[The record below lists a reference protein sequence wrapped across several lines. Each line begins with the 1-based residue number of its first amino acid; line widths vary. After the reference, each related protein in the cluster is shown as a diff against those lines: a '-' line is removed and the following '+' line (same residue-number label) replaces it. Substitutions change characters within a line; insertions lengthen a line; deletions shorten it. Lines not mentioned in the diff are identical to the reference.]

1 MVLMT
6 SQQTPDPLMR
16 LQSVEE
22 HAKKAIAVTERAV
35 VTPAVCD
42 VSTPPAGLAGP
53 ENISPQLAAL
63 PFMTPAGFQIPVALG
78 SGAPLPIHRPPP
90 AFSAA
95 PPPGEEGGDTGGGA
109 ACPPPP
115 AQAAPAEPAAP
126 PQEGGGDT
134 PPAQPASP
142 EEDARLAAARVAQ
155 EKKRAEAAVV
165 KATKANMRA
174 TELAEKAL
182 AKAAEKAEKAARR
195 DAEKL
200 AKKAEA
206 AAGKLAKKAAAA
218 AGKAAQGGAHA
229 PCEYEKARAATVA
242 RNQEVLQQLGLGKV
256 RALAFSLSSR
266 ALAHRLD
273 PFLPI
278 LLGANRSH
286 PPHPCICLA
295 GGGPPS
301 AWVLGRQG
309 CPHQARRTP

>member
-1 MVLMT
+1 MLPCRSTAHLLLSVRPLP
-6 SQQTPDPLMR
+6 QGKRGATPGL
-16 LQSVEE
+16 
-22 HAKKAIAVTERAV
+22 A
-35 VTPAVCD
+35 
-42 VSTPPAGLAGP
+42 PPAP
-53 ENISPQLAAL
+53 PR
-63 PFMTPAGFQIPVALG
+63 PRRP
-78 SGAPLPIHRPPP
+78 PLPSRPLPHRK
-90 AFSAA
+90 
-95 PPPGEEGGDTGGGA
+95 
-109 ACPPPP
+109 
-115 AQAAPAEPAAP
+115 
-126 PQEGGGDT
+126 GGGDT

-206 AAGKLAKKAAAA
+206 AARKLAKKAAAA

>member
-1 MVLMT
+1 
-6 SQQTPDPLMR
+6 
-16 LQSVEE
+16 
-22 HAKKAIAVTERAV
+22 
-35 VTPAVCD
+35 
-42 VSTPPAGLAGP
+42 
-53 ENISPQLAAL
+53 
-63 PFMTPAGFQIPVALG
+63 
-78 SGAPLPIHRPPP
+78 
-90 AFSAA
+90 
-95 PPPGEEGGDTGGGA
+95 
-109 ACPPPP
+109 
-115 AQAAPAEPAAP
+115 
-126 PQEGGGDT
+126 
-134 PPAQPASP
+134 
-142 EEDARLAAARVAQ
+142 
-155 EKKRAEAAVV
+155 VV

-174 TELAEKAL
+174 TELAEKAR
-182 AKAAEKAEKAARR
+182 AKAAEKAEKDARR

-206 AAGKLAKKAAAA
+206 AAGKLAKKAADAAGKLAKKAAAA